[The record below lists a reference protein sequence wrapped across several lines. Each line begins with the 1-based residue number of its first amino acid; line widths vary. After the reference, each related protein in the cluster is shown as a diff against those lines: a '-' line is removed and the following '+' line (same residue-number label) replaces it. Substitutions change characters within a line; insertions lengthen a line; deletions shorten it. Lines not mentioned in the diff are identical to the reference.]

1 MVRRQRGTKCDLA
14 DFQDTRF
21 CHECSDSGPCCL
33 DELDQII
40 DRLNGRLLIQR
51 ARLRLSTAAQSGR
64 EDDDRVIRNIQTALH
79 KMRAL
84 RDAMMVDQAPTKY
97 LH

>member
-1 MVRRQRGTKCDLA
+1 MDAQTAALVG
-14 DFQDTRF
+14 
-21 CHECSDSGPCCL
+21 L

-40 DRLNGRLLIQR
+40 DRLYGRLLIQR
-51 ARLRLSTAAQSGR
+51 TRLRLNASPVSGR
-64 EDDDRVIRNIQTALH
+64 EDDERIIKNIQTALL

-84 RDAMMVDQAPTKY
+84 RDAMMVEKAPTKY

>member
-1 MVRRQRGTKCDLA
+1 MDAQTAALVG
-14 DFQDTRF
+14 
-21 CHECSDSGPCCL
+21 L

-40 DRLNGRLLIQR
+40 DRLYRRLLLQR
-51 ARLRLSTAAQSGR
+51 ARLRLNAGAVSDR
-64 EDDDRVIRNIQTALH
+64 EDDERVIKNIQTALD

-84 RDAMMVDQAPTKY
+84 RDEMMVERPATNY

>member
-1 MVRRQRGTKCDLA
+1 MDAQTAARVG
-14 DFQDTRF
+14 
-21 CHECSDSGPCCL
+21 L

-40 DRLNGRLLIQR
+40 DRLYGRLLIQP
-51 ARLRLSTAAQSGR
+51 ARLRLNTDASFGR
-64 EDDDRVIRNIQTALH
+64 ENDERIITNIQMALH

-84 RDAMMVDQAPTKY
+84 RDAMRTEKPPTKY

>member
-1 MVRRQRGTKCDLA
+1 MDAQAAARVG
-14 DFQDTRF
+14 
-21 CHECSDSGPCCL
+21 L

-40 DRLNGRLLIQR
+40 ERLYGRLLIQR
-51 ARLRLSTAAQSGR
+51 ARLRLNSDSRSGR
-64 EDDDRVIRNIQTALH
+64 EDDERIIKNIQTALN

-84 RDAMMVDQAPTKY
+84 RDAMRTEKPPTKY

>member
-1 MVRRQRGTKCDLA
+1 MDAQTAALVG
-14 DFQDTRF
+14 
-21 CHECSDSGPCCL
+21 L

-40 DRLNGRLLIQR
+40 DRLHRRLLLQR
-51 ARLRLSTAAQSGR
+51 ARLRLNAGAVSDR
-64 EDDDRVIRNIQTALH
+64 EDDERVIKNIQTALD

-84 RDAMMVDQAPTKY
+84 RDAMRMECSPSKY

>member
-1 MVRRQRGTKCDLA
+1 MDAQTAARVG
-14 DFQDTRF
+14 
-21 CHECSDSGPCCL
+21 L

-51 ARLRLSTAAQSGR
+51 ARLRLNADAVSGR
-64 EDDDRVIRNIQTALH
+64 EHDERIMRNIQTALN

-84 RDAMMVDQAPTKY
+84 RDAMRMEHSPSKY

>member
-1 MVRRQRGTKCDLA
+1 MDAQTAARVG
-14 DFQDTRF
+14 
-21 CHECSDSGPCCL
+21 L
-33 DELDQII
+33 DELNQII

-51 ARLRLSTAAQSGR
+51 ARLRLNTDAPSNS
-64 EDDDRVIRNIQTALH
+64 EDDERVIKNIQTALQ

-84 RDAMMVDQAPTKY
+84 RDAMMVERPATNY